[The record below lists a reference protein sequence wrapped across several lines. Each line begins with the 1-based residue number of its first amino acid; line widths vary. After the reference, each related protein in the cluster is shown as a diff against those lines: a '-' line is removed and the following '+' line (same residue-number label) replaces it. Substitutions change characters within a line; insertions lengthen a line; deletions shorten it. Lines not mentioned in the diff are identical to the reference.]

1 MEFHQKISMFD
12 CRKLTTMVKRSV
24 DQKLR
29 LRNFDARNERIDIGA
44 VVTSRRGLSGVD
56 RGHGVCYRW
65 KAQEQCPSE
74 DKCSVVLL
82 SRFFSAE
89 HAAVGNEARAERIK
103 FSHCVL
109 MIGVF
114 PFFFIDCTIV
124 RSGIQSIFL
133 ELALARRTAR
143 TSQTCVT
150 VVSQIRS
157 SCP

>member
-44 VVTSRRGLSGVD
+44 VVLSRRRLSGVD

-74 DKCSVVLL
+74 DKCSVVLP

-114 PFFFIDCTIV
+114 PFFYRLYNLCDQESKAYFWNSLWHDEQPEHH
-124 RSGIQSIFL
+124 RH
-133 ELALARRTAR
+133 A
-143 TSQTCVT
+143 
-150 VVSQIRS
+150 
-157 SCP
+157 

>member
-103 FSHCVL
+103 FSRCVL

-114 PFFFIDCTIV
+114 PFFSSIV
-124 RSGIQSIFL
+124 QLCDQESKAYFWISLWHDEQPEHHRH
-133 ELALARRTAR
+133 A
-143 TSQTCVT
+143 
-150 VVSQIRS
+150 
-157 SCP
+157 